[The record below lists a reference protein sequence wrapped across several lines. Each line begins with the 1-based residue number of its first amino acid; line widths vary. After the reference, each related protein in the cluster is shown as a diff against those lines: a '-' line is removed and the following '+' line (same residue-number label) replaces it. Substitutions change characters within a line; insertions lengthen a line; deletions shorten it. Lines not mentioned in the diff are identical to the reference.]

1 MLAVYTC
8 VTQQHDPR
16 WVAVAAIL
24 CLVSAFT
31 TVRLLQRA
39 NRLTGRNQLLW
50 VAGTGC
56 VSGFGIWA
64 THFLAM
70 IAYKPD
76 LPTGFDLPL
85 TALSLVVAIAI
96 TGVAFTVRVRCSGIA
111 GRIASGMLFGMG
123 VSTMHHVGMA
133 GFLVAGRLLWSA
145 GYIAASIAIGQL
157 FGVVAMACVLRAA
170 RSGHRLGIALLI
182 VIAICGAHFLGM
194 AGVAILPDMSVVLP
208 RQLMP
213 LSWLAAGIGAASLAI
228 VAIAIAGLRLE
239 TRDRALRTEMARMR
253 SLADAAVEGL
263 LIYGND
269 GVITA
274 NRQLATLTGL
284 GDEDVPGRT
293 FAALFGDSV
302 TLDALVA
309 QPDVP
314 VEAQLLYADGT
325 PIPVELVLHM
335 VELAGR
341 SLPAISV
348 RDLRKQRQSEEQIRF
363 LEGCDPLTGLMNRQA
378 FLEQVGTRIAG
389 ADSGRRFAI
398 LCLDLDRF
406 RQVND
411 LHGHAAGDALLKRFA
426 AVVLSALGPDQCFAR
441 LGGDEFAILLPDIR
455 GPRDANRVAQAV
467 LDAVRRENMVSATP
481 YVLSGTIGIALYPD
495 DGIETKHLLMA
506 AATALHNAKAIE
518 RGTSRF
524 FRAEMGEVVRMRR
537 VLEQDLHG
545 ACARNEMLLAYQPQ
559 MNVKS
564 RQIIGFEALLR
575 WNHPQLGQVAPD
587 KFISIAE
594 ESGAIVSLGEWVL
607 RRACRDATAWENPL
621 TVAVNVS
628 PIQIN
633 NPEFATRVH
642 EILLDTGLPPSR
654 LELEITETALAH
666 DFTTALTTLRRLK
679 TLGVRIA
686 MDDFGTGYSSLYNL
700 RAFPFDKLKIDRSFV
715 ASVDSNE
722 QASTIVRAILGIGHG
737 LGIPVLAEG
746 VESSEELDFLEA
758 EGCEEVQGY
767 LLGQPMGLAA
777 LRHLTHVHGPVS
789 IDVKS
794 QAATPAKQ
802 RKRRA

>member
-50 VAGTGC
+50 VAGTAC

-85 TALSLVVAIAI
+85 TTLSLIAAIAI
-96 TGVAFTVRVRCSGIA
+96 TGLAFAVRVRSGGVA
-111 GRIASGMLFGMG
+111 GSIASGMLFGMG

-145 GYIAASIAIGQL
+145 GYIAAAVAIGQI
-157 FGVVAMACVLRAA
+157 FGVAAMACLMRATQ
-170 RSGHRLGIALLI
+170 SGYKFGAALLI
-182 VIAICGAHFLGM
+182 VIAICGSHFFGM
-194 AGVAILPDMSVVLP
+194 SGVAILPDMSIVLP

-213 LSWLAAGIGAASLAI
+213 LSWLATGIGAASLVI
-228 VAIAIAGLRLE
+228 VAIAIAGLRIE

-263 LIYGND
+263 FIYGSD

-274 NRQLATLTGL
+274 NRQLAMLTGL
-284 GDEDVPGRT
+284 DDEDVPGRT
-293 FAALFGDSV
+293 FAALFGTSV
-302 TLDALVA
+302 TLEALVA
-309 QPDVP
+309 RPDMP
-314 VEAQLLYADGT
+314 VEAQLLYHDGT

-335 VELAGR
+335 VDLAGR

-363 LEGCDPLTGLMNRQA
+363 LEGCDPLTGVMNRQS
-378 FLEQVGTRIAG
+378 FLEQVGMRIAG
-389 ADSGRRFAI
+389 GDPRHRFAI
-398 LCLDLDRF
+398 LCLDVDRF
-406 RQVND
+406 RKVND
-411 LHGHAAGDALLKRFA
+411 LHGHPAGDALLKRFA
-426 AVVLSALGPDQCFAR
+426 TVVLTALGPDHLFAR
-441 LGGDEFAILLPDIR
+441 LGGDEFAIMLPDIR
-455 GPRDANRVAQAV
+455 GPRDASRVAQAV
-467 LDAVRRENMVSATP
+467 LDAVRRENIVSSTP
-481 YVLSGTIGIALYPD
+481 YVLSSTIGISLYPD
-495 DGIETKHLLMA
+495 DGVETKHLLMA
-506 AATALHNAKAIE
+506 ADTALHNAKAIE

-537 VLEQDLHG
+537 ILEQDLHG

-564 RQIIGFEALLR
+564 RQIIGFEALVR
-575 WNHPQLGQVAPD
+575 WNHPELGQVAPD

-594 ESGAIVSLGEWVL
+594 ESGAIVPLGEWVL
-607 RRACRDATAWENPL
+607 RRACRDAAAWENPL

-642 EILLDTGLPPSR
+642 EILIETGLPPSR
-654 LELEITETALAH
+654 LELEITETALAQ
-666 DFTTALTTLRRLK
+666 DFTTALNTLRRLK

-722 QASTIVRAILGIGHG
+722 QASTIVRAILGIGRG

-746 VESSEELDFLEA
+746 VESCEELDFLEL

-767 LLGQPMGLAA
+767 LLGQPVVLAG
-777 LRHLTHVHGPVS
+777 LRHLTHVSGPVS
-789 IDVKS
+789 IDVGPQVGAS
-794 QAATPAKQ
+794 ARQ
-802 RKRRA
+802 RVRRA